1 MSVRKDR
8 GARGRLG
15 GPPDPKSGLS
25 PGAGETKEEGRKG
38 GREVGREAGRVGAT
52 AITGQV

>member
-38 GREVGREAGRVGAT
+38 GREGGREAGRMGA
-52 AITGQV
+52 ASITGQV